1 MKQRIITGILAGA
14 GFLGLLYLGGTW
26 FALIISVLALI
37 GYYEFINMMKLKHTD
52 PASIIGYLSIAFLVI
67 PRFQETHGFGMFSFE
82 TGIWAMMVLFLMTT
96 VFTKNRINIHD
107 VSLLFLG
114 VLYIGTGF
122 HFIGLTRSLEHGL
135 FWTLLLFACIWA
147 TDSGA
152 YFTGWAIGKRLL
164 WPSISPK
171 KTVEGAVGGIL
182 FSVVAA
188 IGFSLYSPDLL
199 PVPQALSIA
208 VLVSIFS
215 QLGDFVES
223 ALKRSQGVKDSGS
236 LLPGHGG
243 ILDRVDSWLFVFP
256 LVHLFALLL

>member
-1 MKQRIITGILAGA
+1 MKQRITTGILAGA
-14 GFLGLLYLGGTW
+14 GFLVLLYLGGAW

-37 GYYEFINMMKLKHTD
+37 GYYEFISMMKLRHTD

-67 PRFQETHGFGMFSFE
+67 PRSQESHALGIFSFE
-82 TGIWAMMVLFLMTT
+82 TGIWAMMVLFLLAT
-96 VFTKNRINIHD
+96 VVTKNRTNVHD
-107 VSLLFLG
+107 VSILFLG
-114 VLYIGTGF
+114 TLYIGTGF
-122 HFIGLTRSLEHGL
+122 HFMGLTRSLEHGL
-135 FWTLLLFACIWA
+135 FWTLLVFACIWA

-182 FSVVAA
+182 FSVVTA

-199 PVPQALSIA
+199 SVRQALLIA
-208 VLVSIFS
+208 VLASIFS

-223 ALKRSQGVKDSGS
+223 ALKRSQGVKDSGTI
-236 LLPGHGG
+236 LPGHGG

-256 LVHLFALLL
+256 MVHLFALLS